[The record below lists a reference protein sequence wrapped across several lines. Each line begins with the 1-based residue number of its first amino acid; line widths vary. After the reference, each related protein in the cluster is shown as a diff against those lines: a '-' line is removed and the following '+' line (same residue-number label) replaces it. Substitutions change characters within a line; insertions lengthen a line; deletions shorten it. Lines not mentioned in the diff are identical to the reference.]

1 VGACGVT
8 MKNYSDFEGDLCI
21 SISKKKFNA
30 ELFEAV
36 KQTYRNNGYI
46 EEKDFPGEY
55 YFMYNP
61 ITCEQVRL
69 YYHGKVQ
76 EEKV

>member
-1 VGACGVT
+1 MTDSLHFDYDSEYQSLSRPAR
-8 MKNYSDFEGDLCI
+8 
-21 SISKKKFNA
+21 KKFNT

-55 YFMYNP
+55 YFLFNP
-61 ITCEQVRL
+61 VTGEQVRL

-76 EEKV
+76 EGKV